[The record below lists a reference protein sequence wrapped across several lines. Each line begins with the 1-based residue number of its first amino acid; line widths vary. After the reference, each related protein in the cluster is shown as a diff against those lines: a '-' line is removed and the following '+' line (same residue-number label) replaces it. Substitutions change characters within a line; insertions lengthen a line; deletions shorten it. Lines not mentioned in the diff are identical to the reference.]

1 MPTLSVMQRPDEQSE
16 LAAIHAKLARE
27 YDQIHSDAVR
37 AVVDVAHRRLTG
49 SVRTYVPI
57 LVERRARVEL
67 DRLAE
72 QVTQSERLSA

>member
-1 MPTLSVMQRPDEQSE
+1 MPTLAVMERPDEQSA
-16 LAAIHAKLARE
+16 LTAIHTKLAGE

-49 SVRTYVPI
+49 SVRAYVPI

-67 DRLAE
+67 DRLAD
-72 QVTQSERLSA
+72 QVAETERLSA